1 VKIALTGAGGGLG
14 RAFLET
20 CPSHHDVAA
29 FTHDELDIG
38 DHQAVLQTVVP
49 LAPELIVNAAAFT
62 KVDACETEP
71 ERAYRDNTI
80 GPHNLAL
87 AARACGAMLL
97 HVSTDYVFDGEK
109 GAPYDELDAPNP
121 ISVYARSK
129 LGGETAVRSALP
141 ESFVVRTG
149 YVFGGG
155 TDYLTGALRRLAAGE
170 EAGGFVDRTGTPTY
184 VRHLAERLLPLVLT
198 HRFGLYHLGGPE
210 PATWFEVLTRA
221 KAIGNLPGT
230 VVEQKADELG
240 LPAARPRESALRS
253 IFTAELGVS
262 SMPPLDGALRHLMSC
277 LSDARGTGS
286 GVIGSS

>member
-1 VKIALTGAGGGLG
+1 MKIALTGAGGGLG
-14 RAFLET
+14 RAFLEA
-20 CPSHHDVAA
+20 CPSHHEVAA

-38 DHQAVLQTVVP
+38 DHHAVMQTIVP
-49 LAPELIVNAAAFT
+49 FAPELIVNAAAFT

-71 ERAYRDNTI
+71 ERAYRDNAI

-87 AARACGAMLL
+87 AARSCGAMLL

-109 GAPYDELDAPNP
+109 GAPYDELDVPNP

-129 LGGETAVRSALP
+129 LGGEAFVRSLLP

-170 EAGGFVDRTGTPTY
+170 EAGGFVDRTGSPTY
-184 VRHLAERLLPLVLT
+184 VKHLAERLLPLALT

-221 KAIGNLPGT
+221 KAHGELPGT

-240 LPAARPRESALRS
+240 LPAPRPRESALIS
-253 IFTAELGVS
+253 LFTGELGLP
-262 SMPPLDGALRHLMSC
+262 SMPSLDQALREL
-277 LSDARGTGS
+277 LSS
-286 GVIGSS
+286 L